1 MEEVWQK
8 YYLDDIAIS
17 VQPGPFGTQLHS
29 SDYSDSGTP
38 VVMPTNMQNGKIN
51 PTKLV
56 FVNDEHV
63 QRLSRHQV
71 KEGDIL
77 FARKGD
83 VKKAVYITE
92 NEAGWLTGS
101 DCLKVELNKDLC
113 YPKFIFYFMQSPLSG
128 RWLEKNSIGATMPS
142 VNSKILGDIEIRLP
156 KKETQIKISEILSA
170 YDDLIE
176 NNNKQ
181 IKLLEE
187 AAQRLYKEWFVKF
200 NFPGHENT
208 KIVAGVPE
216 GWEYK
221 SLKSLVDFQNGY
233 AFKSDSFDETGEYR
247 LITIKNVKDGAF
259 DYLNVNK
266 IKVIPSGMQDWCK
279 LEIGDSLVS
288 LTGNVGR
295 VCLVTAEN
303 CLLNQRVA
311 KIACT
316 FPSYAYVLFRSKD
329 MFNIMNKLAKGAAQQ
344 NLSPIQLGEEKI
356 LMPENHLIK
365 RFDQI
370 VEPFVKEIICL
381 NRQNQEVQSSR
392 DKLLP
397 KLMNQEI
404 EVTA

>member
-1 MEEVWQK
+1 MKTEWKKVRLGE
-8 YYLDDIAIS
+8 IATFSNGINFGKESYSAGVKLIS
-17 VQPGPFGTQLHS
+17 VSDFGDRYFPDYDSLVEIDEKVLRE
-29 SDYSDSGTP
+29 SDYLKDGD
-38 VVMPTNMQNGKIN
+38 I
-51 PTKLV
+51 V
-56 FVNDEHV
+56 FVRSNGNKELVGRCMMIKNPQYPVTYSGFCIRARLNDLEKFDTKFFLYNFKSRKFR
-63 QRLSRHQV
+63 QSIANLSKGTNIQNLNQQ
-71 KEGDIL
+71 IL
-77 FARKGD
+77 SN
-83 VKKAVYITE
+83 YEI
-92 NEAGWLTGS
+92 
-101 DCLKVELNKDLC
+101 DL
-113 YPKFIFYFMQSPLSG
+113 PPLS
-128 RWLEKNSIGATMPS
+128 TQQ
-142 VNSKILGDIEIRLP
+142 KIAGV
-156 KKETQIKISEILSA
+156 LSA

-176 NNNKQ
+176 NNRRQ

-187 AAQRLYKEWFVKF
+187 AAQKLYKEWFVKL
-200 NFPGHENT
+200 NFPGHENA
-208 KIVAGVPE
+208 KIVDGVPD
-216 GWEYK
+216 GWKYK
-221 SLKSLVDFQNGY
+221 SLNSLVDFQNGY

-356 LMPENHLIK
+356 LMPENQLIK
-365 RFDQI
+365 RFDQL
-370 VEPFVKEIICL
+370 VEPFVKEM
-381 NRQNQEVQSSR
+381 VQSLFLC
-392 DKLLP
+392 D
-397 KLMNQEI
+397 
-404 EVTA
+404 

>member
-1 MEEVWQK
+1 MKEDWQK
-8 YYLDDIAIS
+8 VKLGEIS
-17 VQPGPFGTQLHS
+17 HKIQTGPFGSQLHM
-29 SDYSDSGTP
+29 SDYSKIGTP
-38 VVMPTNMQNGKIN
+38 VVMPKDMINGKISEESIAR
-51 PTKLV
+51 V
-56 FVNDEHV
+56 SEEHV
-63 QRLSRHQV
+63 KRLSRHIV
-71 KEGDIL
+71 SEGNIL
-77 FARKGD
+77 YARRGD
-83 VKKAVYITE
+83 VGKCVYVTKYE
-92 NEAGWLTGS
+92 SGWLCGTG
-101 DCLKVELNKDLC
+101 CLNVEINPNIADS
-113 YPKFIFYFMQSPLSG
+113 KFIFYHLQNPDTVG
-128 RWLEKNSIGATMPS
+128 WVYKNAKGATMPNLNTDILS
-142 VNSKILGDIEIRLP
+142 DVPLQIPNITIQKKIA
-156 KKETQIKISEILSA
+156 SILSA

-181 IKLLEE
+181 IKLLED
-187 AAQRLYKEWFVKF
+187 AAQKLYKEWFMKL

-208 KIVAGVPE
+208 KIIDGVPE

-221 SLKSLVDFQNGY
+221 SLNSLVDFQNGY

-381 NRQNQEVQSSR
+381 NKQNQEVQSSR